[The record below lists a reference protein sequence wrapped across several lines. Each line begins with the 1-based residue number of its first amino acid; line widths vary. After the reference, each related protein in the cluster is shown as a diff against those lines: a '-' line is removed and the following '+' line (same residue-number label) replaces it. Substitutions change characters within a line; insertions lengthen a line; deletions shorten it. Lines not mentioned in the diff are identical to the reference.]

1 MANQKYFEALKE
13 IKLKKKIILDLK
25 NGINIKDISIEKYK
39 SENEEK
45 TILSINE
52 RIKNIKKDFFEKESI
67 EKPTDN
73 YNINELQN
81 K

>member
-1 MANQKYFEALKE
+1 MKKKPFFLLVIWTFSNQK
-13 IKLKKKIILDLK
+13 IGKKDRSII
-25 NGINIKDISIEKYK
+25 
-39 SENEEK
+39 
-45 TILSINE
+45 E